1 MEIDAYGYPTDE
13 SELLWR
19 IAEAKTTQRRRDPY
33 AELYD
38 PIEDNPR
45 IRPII
50 REVERRAKKESLV
63 RGPGRRSDVWARMEQ
78 ILKNDTEQGRK
89 LGFVAQEMGR
99 EINTIGSKASDFEI
113 QHRVVM
119 AKEWLEKIKEQSA
132 NLL

>member
-1 MEIDAYGYPTDE
+1 MQIDAYGYPIHE

-50 REVERRAKKESLV
+50 RELERRAKKESLV
-63 RGPGRRSDVWARMEQ
+63 RGPGRRHDVWARMEQ
-78 ILKNDTEQGRK
+78 ILKNEHGITWFPPS
-89 LGFVAQEMGR
+89 LM
-99 EINTIGSKASDFEI
+99 NTGLFYG
-113 QHRVVM
+113 
-119 AKEWLEKIKEQSA
+119 
-132 NLL
+132 

>member
-1 MEIDAYGYPTDE
+1 MQIDAYGYPTDE

-19 IAEAKTTQRRRDPY
+19 IAKAQTTQRRRDPY

-63 RGPGRRSDVWARMEQ
+63 RGPGRPHDVWARMEQ
-78 ILKNDTEQGRK
+78 ILKNEHGITWFPPSLMNRG
-89 LGFVAQEMGR
+89 L
-99 EINTIGSKASDFEI
+99 IYS
-113 QHRVVM
+113 
-119 AKEWLEKIKEQSA
+119 
-132 NLL
+132 